1 MKKFINISL
10 SLLLTQL
17 ILLAQLPTAYAEDT
31 KDITVPEENVSPRK
45 VSIIP
50 LSGVIDGGILS
61 SLKRRVEITKEDGSN
76 LIIFEI
82 DTYGGQLEPAFEMS
96 EYISDI
102 KDAKTIA
109 FIPEKAISAG
119 SLIAISCNEIYMAPQ
134 SELGDCEPIVP
145 SSEGGYK
152 TVGEKIQTVLRTKFR
167 KFAEKNGYPV
177 LLAEAM
183 VTKEI
188 EVYHVITEERPD
200 GFYISGRE
208 LKEMNEEEKKKFK
221 SKKLIIEEGQ
231 LLTMHAKEAYEY
243 QFAKGIVE
251 NRNDLLRLLKID
263 KAETSVL
270 ETNWSEEMVRFLGR
284 IAPVL
289 LGIGLAALWMEFK
302 SPGFGL
308 PGIVGILCLATVF
321 LSKHLVGLAET
332 PEIIIFFVGV
342 ALLAVEILFIPG
354 FGIAGIPGII
364 LILIGAILSFQ
375 DFTIPRTPYD
385 VDLFIMNILT
395 VMCSLIGS
403 GIAIFLMF
411 KFMPGIPLF
420 NRLVLTTSE
429 TAQGGFVIPSQPAGG
444 SDLTGAKGI
453 ALTALH
459 PTGKIEVNNNTLDV
473 VTDGEF
479 IEKGQTVEIIEVRG
493 NRIVVKAT

>member
-1 MKKFINISL
+1 MIKFTNTVL
-10 SLLLTQL
+10 SLFLTHIILIQL
-17 ILLAQLPTAYAEDT
+17 ASANLEEA
-31 KDITVPEENVSPRK
+31 KDVTVPKEDVSPKK

-50 LSGVIDGGILS
+50 LVGMIDGGIHS
-61 SLKRRVEITKEDGSN
+61 SLKRRVEIAKENGSN
-76 LIIFEI
+76 RIIFEI
-82 DTYGGQLEPAFEMS
+82 DTYGGQLEAAFEMS
-96 EYISDI
+96 EYISNI
-102 KDAKTIA
+102 ANTKTIA
-109 FIPEKAISAG
+109 FIPTKAISAG
-119 SLIAISCNEIYMAPQ
+119 SLVAISCNEIYMAPQ
-134 SELGDCEPIVP
+134 AELGDCEPIVP

-188 EVYHVITEERPD
+188 EIYHVVTEDKPE
-200 GFYISGRE
+200 GYYISGKE

-308 PGIVGILCLATVF
+308 PGIIGILCLATVF

-364 LILIGAILSFQ
+364 LIFIGAILSFQ

-385 VDLFIMNILT
+385 VDLFIMNIFT

-403 GIAIFLMF
+403 GIAIFLLF

>member
-1 MKKFINISL
+1 MYKITKIIL
-10 SLLLTQL
+10 SLLLTHFILTQL
-17 ILLAQLPTAYAEDT
+17 VTAYAENT
-31 KDITVPEENVSPRK
+31 KDSTVPKEDVSLRK

-50 LSGVIDGGILS
+50 LSGMIDGGIYN
-61 SLKRRVEITKEDGSN
+61 SLTRRVEIAKENGSN

-82 DTYGGQLEPAFEMS
+82 DTYGGQLEPAFEIS
-96 EYISDI
+96 EHISNI
-102 KDAKTIA
+102 KNTKTIA
-109 FIPEKAISAG
+109 FIPTKAISAG

-134 SELGDCEPIVP
+134 AELGDCEPIVP

-188 EVYHVITEERPD
+188 EVYRVVTEERPD

-221 SKKLIIEEGQ
+221 SRKLIIEEGK

-243 QFAKGIVE
+243 QFAKKIVE
-251 NRNDLLRLLKID
+251 DRNSLLKELNID
-263 KAETSVL
+263 KVETTLL

-332 PEIIIFFVGV
+332 PEIIIFFIGIV
-342 ALLAVEILFIPG
+342 LIAVEILFIPG

-385 VDLFIMNILT
+385 VDLLIMNIFT
-395 VMCSLIGS
+395 VMCSLVGS

-411 KFMPGIPLF
+411 KFMPGMPLF

-429 TAQGGFVIPSQPAGG
+429 TTQSGFVIPSQPAGG
-444 SDLTGAKGI
+444 SNLTGEKGM

-459 PTGKIEVNNNTLDV
+459 PTGKVEVNNNTLDV

-479 IEKGQTVEIIEVRG
+479 IEKGQTVEIIEIRG
-493 NRIVVKAT
+493 NRIVVKAL

>member
-1 MKKFINISL
+1 MKKFINIFL
-10 SLLLTQL
+10 SLLITHF
-17 ILLAQLPTAYAEDT
+17 ILAQLVTAYAEDT
-31 KDITVPEENVSPRK
+31 NDSTVLKENVSPGK

-50 LSGVIDGGILS
+50 LSGMIDGGIYN
-61 SLKRRVEITKEDGSN
+61 SLTRRVEIAKENGSN
-76 LIIFEI
+76 LIIFEL
-82 DTYGGQLEPAFEMS
+82 DTYGGQLEPAFEIS
-96 EYISDI
+96 EHISNI
-102 KDAKTIA
+102 KNTKTIA
-109 FIPEKAISAG
+109 FIPTKAISAG

-134 SELGDCEPIVP
+134 AELGDCEPIVP

-188 EVYHVITEERPD
+188 EVYRVVTEERPD
-200 GFYISGRE
+200 GYYITGRE
-208 LKEMNEEEKKKFK
+208 LKEMNDKEKKKLK
-221 SKKLIIEEGQ
+221 SKKLIIEEGK
-231 LLTMHAKEAYEY
+231 LLTMYAKEAYEY
-243 QFAKGIVE
+243 QFAKEIVE
-251 NRNDLLRLLKID
+251 DRNSLLKLLNLENVTPDI
-263 KAETSVL
+263 L

-284 IAPVL
+284 ISPVL

-332 PEIIIFFVGV
+332 PEIIIFFIGI
-342 ALLAVEILFIPG
+342 LLIAVEILFIPG

-385 VDLFIMNILT
+385 VDLFITNIFA
-395 VMCSLIGS
+395 VMCSIIGS

-411 KFMPGIPLF
+411 KFMPGMPFF

-429 TAQGGFVIPSQPAGG
+429 TTQSGFVIPSQPAGG
-444 SDLTGAKGI
+444 SDLTGAKGM

-479 IEKGQTVEIIEVRG
+479 IEKGQTVEIIEIRG
-493 NRIVVKAT
+493 NRIVVKAL

>member
-1 MKKFINISL
+1 MIKFTNTVL
-10 SLLLTQL
+10 SLFLTHIILTQL
-17 ILLAQLPTAYAEDT
+17 ASANLEEAED
-31 KDITVPEENVSPRK
+31 VSPKK

-50 LSGVIDGGILS
+50 LVGMIDGGIHS
-61 SLKRRVEITKEDGSN
+61 SLKRRVELAKENGSN

-82 DTYGGQLEPAFEMS
+82 DTYGGQLEAAFEMS
-96 EYISDI
+96 EYISNI
-102 KDAKTIA
+102 ANTKTIA
-109 FIPEKAISAG
+109 FIPTKAISAG
-119 SLIAISCNEIYMAPQ
+119 SLVAISCNEIYMAPQ
-134 SELGDCEPIVP
+134 AELGDCEPIVP
-145 SSEGGYK
+145 SSEGGFK

-188 EVYHVITEERPD
+188 EIYHVVTEDKPD
-200 GFYISGRE
+200 GYYISGKE

-332 PEIIIFFVGV
+332 PEIIILFVGV
-342 ALLAVEILFIPG
+342 ALLAIEILFIPG

-364 LILIGAILSFQ
+364 LIFIGAILSFQ

-385 VDLFIMNILT
+385 VDLFIMNIFT

-403 GIAIFLMF
+403 GIAIFLLF

>member
-1 MKKFINISL
+1 M
-10 SLLLTQL
+10 
-17 ILLAQLPTAYAEDT
+17 
-31 KDITVPEENVSPRK
+31 
-45 VSIIP
+45 
-50 LSGVIDGGILS
+50 IDGGIHS
-61 SLKRRVEITKEDGSN
+61 SLKRRVELAKENGSN

-82 DTYGGQLEPAFEMS
+82 DTYGGQLEAAFEIS
-96 EYISDI
+96 EYISNI
-102 KDAKTIA
+102 ANTKTIA
-109 FIPEKAISAG
+109 FIPTKAISAG
-119 SLIAISCNEIYMAPQ
+119 SLVAISCNEIYMAPQ
-134 SELGDCEPIVP
+134 AELGDCEPIVP

-188 EVYHVITEERPD
+188 EIYHVVTEDKPE
-200 GFYISGRE
+200 GYYISGKE

-364 LILIGAILSFQ
+364 LIFIGAILSFQ

-385 VDLFIMNILT
+385 VDLFIMNIFT

-403 GIAIFLMF
+403 GIAIFLLF

>member
-1 MKKFINISL
+1 MNKFTNTVL
-10 SLLLTQL
+10 SLFLTHIILTQL
-17 ILLAQLPTAYAEDT
+17 ASANLEEA
-31 KDITVPEENVSPRK
+31 KDVSPKK

-50 LSGVIDGGILS
+50 LVGMIDGGIHS
-61 SLKRRVEITKEDGSN
+61 SLKRRVEIAKENGSN

-82 DTYGGQLEPAFEMS
+82 DTYGGQLEAAFEMS
-96 EYISDI
+96 EYISNI
-102 KDAKTIA
+102 ANTKTIA
-109 FIPEKAISAG
+109 FIPTKAISAG
-119 SLIAISCNEIYMAPQ
+119 SLVAISCNEIYMAPQ
-134 SELGDCEPIVP
+134 AELGDCEPIVP

-188 EVYHVITEERPD
+188 EIYHVVTEDKPD
-200 GFYISGRE
+200 GYYISGKE
-208 LKEMNEEEKKKFK
+208 LKEMNEDEKKKFK

-231 LLTMHAKEAYEY
+231 LLTMHAKEAHEY

-251 NRNDLLRLLKID
+251 NRKDLLRLLKID
-263 KAETSVL
+263 KAETGVL

-342 ALLAVEILFIPG
+342 ALLAIEILFIPG

-364 LILIGAILSFQ
+364 LIFIGAILSFQ

-385 VDLFIMNILT
+385 VDLFIMNIFT

-403 GIAIFLMF
+403 GIAIFLLF

-444 SDLTGAKGI
+444 SELTGAKGR

-493 NRIVVKAT
+493 NRIVVRAT

>member
-1 MKKFINISL
+1 MNKFTNTVL
-10 SLLLTQL
+10 SLFLTHFILTQL
-17 ILLAQLPTAYAEDT
+17 ASANLEEA
-31 KDITVPEENVSPRK
+31 KDVTVLKDDVSPKK

-50 LSGVIDGGILS
+50 LVGMIDGGIHS
-61 SLKRRVEITKEDGSN
+61 SLKRRVEIAKENGSN

-82 DTYGGQLEPAFEMS
+82 DTYGGQLEAAFEMS
-96 EYISDI
+96 EYISNI
-102 KDAKTIA
+102 ANTKTIA
-109 FIPEKAISAG
+109 FIPTKAISAG
-119 SLIAISCNEIYMAPQ
+119 SLVAISCNEIYMAPQ

-177 LLAEAM
+177 LLAESM

-188 EVYHVITEERPD
+188 EIYHVVTEDKPD
-200 GFYISGRE
+200 GYYISGKE

-251 NRNDLLRLLKID
+251 NRNDLLKLLKVD

-364 LILIGAILSFQ
+364 LIFIGAILSFQ

-385 VDLFIMNILT
+385 ADLFIMNIFT

-403 GIAIFLMF
+403 GIAIFLLF
-411 KFMPGIPLF
+411 KFMPGMPLF
-420 NRLVLTTSE
+420 NRLVLTTSG

-473 VTDGEF
+473 VTDGGF
-479 IEKGQTVEIIEVRG
+479 IEKGQTVEIIEIRG
-493 NRIVVKAT
+493 NRIVVRAT